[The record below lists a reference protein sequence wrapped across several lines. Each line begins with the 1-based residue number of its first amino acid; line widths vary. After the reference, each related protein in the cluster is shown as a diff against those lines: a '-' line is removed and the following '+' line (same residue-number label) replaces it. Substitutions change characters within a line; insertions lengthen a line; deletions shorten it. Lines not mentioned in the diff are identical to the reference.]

1 MGDSYKNGYNN
12 DLSLLSDYVF
22 ELVRCTGLDSDYQIE
37 LEPEE
42 LELFQTALDALDKIS
57 ERVCLTEEQI
67 KEYQFEMAEM
77 NREYYA
83 SRGIK

>member
-1 MGDSYKNGYNN
+1 MGNPFKNGYNN

-22 ELVRCTGLDSDYQIE
+22 ELVRCTGLDSTYRIE

-42 LELFQTALDALDKIS
+42 LELFHAALNALDKIS
-57 ERVCLTEEQI
+57 ERVCQTEEQI
-67 KEYQFEMAEM
+67 REYEVEMADM

>member
-1 MGDSYKNGYNN
+1 MGDPHKNGYNN

-22 ELVRCTGLDSDYQIE
+22 EIVRCTGLNSDFQIE

>member
-1 MGDSYKNGYNN
+1 MQNGYNN

-22 ELVRCTGLDSDYQIE
+22 EIVRCTGLNSKYQIE
-37 LEPEE
+37 LEGEE
-42 LELFQTALDALDKIS
+42 VEDFQIALNTLDKIS
-57 ERVCLTEEQI
+57 ARVCQTEEQI
-67 KEYQFEMAEM
+67 REYEIEQAEM